1 MFGNNKQE
9 TLNFINALTNE
20 YQQLQKR
27 IFKLNNFVDSYM
39 ERHYEDEHTDD
50 FEDDYIAMCSE
61 QLDYMSRYSLLLQ
74 TRATQL
80 QISLDKD
87 QDKSLASGN
96 SWN

>member
-9 TLNFINALTNE
+9 TLNFINTLTNE

-74 TRATQL
+74 ARATRL

-87 QDKSLASGN
+87 QKNQQSNKS
-96 SWN
+96 WK

>member
-74 TRATQL
+74 ARATKL

-87 QDKSLASGN
+87 QKKSAK
-96 SWN
+96 